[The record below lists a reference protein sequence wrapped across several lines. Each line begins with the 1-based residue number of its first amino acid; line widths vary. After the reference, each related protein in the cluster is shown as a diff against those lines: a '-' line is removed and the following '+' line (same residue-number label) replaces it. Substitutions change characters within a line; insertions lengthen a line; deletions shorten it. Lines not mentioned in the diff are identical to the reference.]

1 MPILFTQRFSDRAS
15 SNGRCL
21 IPLLCIL
28 WSSAVFAQ
36 TATAPAPASVA
47 TPVPPAASKVAA
59 NTEKPAA
66 PVAGAVAKP
75 AEPVKPVA
83 AAKPAE
89 PVKPVA
95 ADKPA
100 ESVKPVTA
108 DKPAESVKPVVAAAD
123 PAPDSA
129 NVAVKKAAKP
139 KKSKAAGTPCLIAEF
154 RAIGMET
161 GNGDLRR
168 SLALEWLAKNGRQC
182 SPQKLVALRNNRSQ
196 WMGAAD
202 STVVAAAV
210 DSLVEEITEGNPAA
224 INLLYGTA
232 PPPPKPTEDKK
243 ESGKR
248 K

>member
-1 MPILFTQRFSDRAS
+1 MPTLFTQRFSDSAAS
-15 SNGRCL
+15 NAKYL
-21 IPLLCIL
+21 IPLMCML

-47 TPVPPAASKVAA
+47 TPVPPAVSKVAA
-59 NTEKPAA
+59 NPEKPAA
-66 PVAGAVAKP
+66 PVAGSAAKP
-75 AEPVKPVA
+75 VEPVKPVT

-89 PVKPVA
+89 A
-95 ADKPA
+95 
-100 ESVKPVTA
+100 
-108 DKPAESVKPVVAAAD
+108 VKPVVPAAE

-129 NVAVKKAAKP
+129 NGELKKEAKP
-139 KKSKAAGTPCLIAEF
+139 KKSKAAAAPCLIAEF

-168 SLALEWLAKNGRQC
+168 SQALQWLAKNGRQC

-210 DSLVEEITEGNPAA
+210 DSLVEEITEGDPAA

-232 PPPPKPTEDKK
+232 PPPPKPSEDKK